1 MRRLHRVLPF
11 PAARA
16 VKHALKIPRG
26 LTDTGGMIRRRIPHS
41 ARFEAYK
48 TFHADLSRAL
58 DAESQSWMGQAGET
72 LRDRNEASRL
82 TFDLTRTT
90 SRAELAWTLRRV
102 FGRHS
107 PFLVDRVAN
116 ALDRFRTATGLES

>member
-1 MRRLHRVLPF
+1 
-11 PAARA
+11 
-16 VKHALKIPRG
+16 
-26 LTDTGGMIRRRIPHS
+26 MIRRRIPHA
-41 ARFEAYK
+41 ARFEAYR

-58 DAESQSWMGQAGET
+58 DAESQSRMGQSAET
-72 LRDRNEASRL
+72 LPDRSEASRL

-116 ALDRFRTATGLES
+116 ALDRFRKATGMQT